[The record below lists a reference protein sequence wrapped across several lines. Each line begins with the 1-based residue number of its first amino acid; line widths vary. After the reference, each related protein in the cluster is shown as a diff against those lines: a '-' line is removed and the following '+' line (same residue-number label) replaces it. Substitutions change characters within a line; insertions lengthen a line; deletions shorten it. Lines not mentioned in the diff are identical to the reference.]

1 MFKVKEIKTGDIY
14 EVLDTY
20 CGDAPFHHT
29 YFLIW
34 KNLGWRWYPAKNFI
48 PPNVEIDY
56 FRRNNG

>member
-20 CGDAPFHHT
+20 CGDAPFHYT

-34 KNLGWRWYPAKNFI
+34 KNFLILCSTVKN
-48 PPNVEIDY
+48 Y
-56 FRRNNG
+56 